1 MNEENNTQDPQMNQ
15 IEEITTISQLSQLLV
30 AWYDN
35 QIAILDQLKDV
46 PAGTQVQVGDKEANE
61 TYVLEGDVLT
71 GYLLGLNLALSN
83 IGSLPFIMMD
93 EVGDGDVP
101 TEAAEVEAPAE
112 VVVAH

>member
-1 MNEENNTQDPQMNQ
+1 MNEENNAQDPQMNQ
-15 IEEITTISQLSQLLV
+15 IEEITTISQLSQLV
-30 AWYDN
+30 ATWYDN
-35 QIAILDQLKDV
+35 QIAILDQLKGV

-83 IGSLPFIMMD
+83 IGSLPFIMMGG
-93 EVGDGDVP
+93 VGDVP

-112 VVVAH
+112 VVVVH